1 MTVDPRAASGFAG
14 AVDAYEQGRP
24 SYPANAVA
32 GVARE
37 LGLTAAS
44 TVLDLAAGTGKLTRL
59 LVPLVDRVIAVEPS
73 GPMRAELCRQLPS
86 VDALAGTAEAIP
98 LADASVDAVFVA
110 EAFHWFRSAEAS
122 AEIARV
128 LSPGAGL
135 SVLWNRSRWSEQE
148 HLWLEEFDALNE
160 ALRQAAGPFPA
171 AGEDRWRLGLREG
184 RLFAPLSHTE
194 VDHFHRVSVDE
205 FVALV
210 ASWSWIVN
218 LPDQERMAVLD
229 KVRGMV
235 GLEPELTLLYRTEIH
250 WTRLA

>member
-1 MTVDPRAASGFAG
+1 MAIDDLAARGFEAG
-14 AVDAYEQGRP
+14 AAAYELARP
-24 SYPANAVA
+24 GYPTEAVD
-32 GVARE
+32 VLVTH
-37 LGLTAAS
+37 LGLGAGTR
-44 TVLDLAAGTGKLTRL
+44 VCDLAAGTGKLTRL